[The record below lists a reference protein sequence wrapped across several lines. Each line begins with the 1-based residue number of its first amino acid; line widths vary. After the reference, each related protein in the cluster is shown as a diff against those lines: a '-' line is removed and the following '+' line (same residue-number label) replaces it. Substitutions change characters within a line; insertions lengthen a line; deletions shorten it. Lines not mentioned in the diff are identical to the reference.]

1 MNRSISSVAP
11 VVFLIA
17 ACAADPYRE
26 PPPAPIPELAGTQ
39 WTVTSIDGRNAVR
52 AEALTADFGVDG
64 RVSGD
69 SGCNHFSGSYIQNG
83 STVRFGELLS
93 TRRACTAANRQHQ
106 EDRMLD
112 ILSGTTTVRIVRDE
126 LRLKGA
132 DGSLTFT
139 RATPIESL
147 AVNTPRRVQYDC
159 QGVPLTVEYGTTSA
173 RTTWPDG
180 TDVLELQ
187 RRSGDGDVIRYESN
201 HSELRLG
208 RDLVWGREGGA
219 PRTCFEEVR

>member
-26 PPPAPIPELAGTQ
+26 PPPAPIPDLAGTQ
-39 WTVTSIDGRNAVR
+39 WTVTSIDGREAIR
-52 AEALTADFGVDG
+52 TEALTADFGVDG

-69 SGCNHFSGSYIQNG
+69 SGCNHFSGSFIQNG

-93 TRRACTAANRQHQ
+93 TRRACSAANRQRQ

-112 ILSGTTTVRIVRDE
+112 ILNGTTTVRIVRDE

-132 DGSLTFT
+132 DGTMTFT
-139 RATPIESL
+139 RSTPIGSL
-147 AVNTPRRVQYDC
+147 AVNTRDRVQYDC

-187 RRSGDGDVIRYESN
+187 RRSGDSDVIRYESD

-208 RDLVWGREGGA
+208 RDLVWGREGGS
-219 PRTCFEEVR
+219 PRTCFEEAR